1 WPLRGGEIGGRHLL
15 TVHVSVPNG
24 VDPPEP
30 VAQLRSAAHGD
41 DRKRAPPVQARG
53 RGPRLQR
60 RHGGEPVAVQ
70 PEVLVTQTE
79 QLHARHLARDLAR
92 RLDGEWE
99 RADEESLGCPELRV
113 RYPLGPDPIDL
124 MEQLAQGTVRHVR
137 ADFSRRLPVA
147 EPAVAMEG
155 CIRAVRPALLL
166 PQDEE
171 ESRVRPAAEDLS
183 RDAAG
188 IVDR

>member
-1 WPLRGGEIGGRHLL
+1 MIRR
-15 TVHVSVPNG
+15 
-24 VDPPEP
+24 PP
-30 VAQLRSAAHGD
+30 RSTLFPYTTLF
-41 DRKRAPPVQARG
+41 RS
-53 RGPRLQR
+53 
-60 RHGGEPVAVQ
+60 Q
-70 PEVLVTQTE
+70 PEVLVTQAE

-99 RADEESLGCPELRV
+99 RADEESLGGHELRV

-137 ADFSRRLPVA
+137 ADFRRRLPVA

-155 CIRAVRPALLL
+155 CVRAVRPALLL

-171 ESRVRPAAEDLS
+171 ESRVRPAAEHLS

-188 IVDR
+188 IVDRVGRQEGRVAE